1 MSLDPRVAAALALHR
16 FGLGPRAGSI
26 TAIASD
32 PRGALLAELD
42 RPDAGLVKS
51 PDLLSAGEAARL
63 AFNFRT
69 ERQAQQIASRKAA
82 EERAAAA
89 GTMETPAPNPEEANA
104 AGNTPAEPPPTPPQ
118 QNFQKEVQARLDTA
132 ASADIGFVERLVWF
146 WSNHFCISADVVP
159 SMVGAYERE
168 VVRAHVLG
176 RFADMLLAASSHP
189 AMLAYLDNT
198 RSVGPNS
205 VAGLIRSTGLNE
217 NLAREILE
225 LHTLGVRTVYTQDDV
240 TSFAKVLTGW
250 TVIPPAGNPERG
262 NEFVF
267 NPRTHE
273 PGPQVVLGKTYGQP
287 GVEQGR
293 AVLADLAR
301 HPATAAHVA
310 YKLARHFVAD
320 DPPSSLTERLTQRF
334 IDTGGHLKEIAKV
347 LVAAPETWELPRRKL
362 KRPSEWL
369 IASWRAL
376 GSLPEPRRALE
387 SQGYLGERLWRPP
400 APKGFADEQA
410 AWIDGVAQRLDIA
423 NRIAE
428 SMAATVEPDALMEH
442 ALGPLASAE
451 TRQAIARAE
460 SRQQALTL
468 VLMAPEFQRR

>member
-1 MSLDPRVAAALALHR
+1 MSLDPRAAAALALHR

-32 PRGALLAELD
+32 PRGAVLAELD
-42 RPDAGLVKS
+42 QPQVGLVKT
-51 PDLLSAGEAARL
+51 PDLPTAGEASRL
-63 AFNFRT
+63 AFNFRA
-69 ERQAQQIASRKAA
+69 ERQAQQIAQRKAA
-82 EERAAAA
+82 EERAAA
-89 GTMETPAPNPEEANA
+89 GMMETPPPEEANA
-104 AGNTPAEPPPTPPQ
+104 AANAAEPPPTPPQ
-118 QNFQKEVQARLDTA
+118 QQFQKEVQARLEA
-132 ASADIGFVERLVWF
+132 AAAADIGFVERLVWF
-146 WSNHFCISADVVP
+146 WSNHFCVSADNAP
-159 SMVGAYERE
+159 SMSGPYERE

-176 RFADMLLAASSHP
+176 RFADMLLAAESHQ
-189 AMLAYLDNT
+189 AMLSYLDNA

-205 VAGLIRSTGLNE
+205 VSGLIRNTGLNE

-225 LHTLGVRTVYTQDDV
+225 LHTLGVRSVYTQEDV

-250 TVIPPAGNPERG
+250 TIIPPAGNPERG

-273 PGPQVVLGKTYGQP
+273 PGSQTVLGKTYGQP
-287 GVEQGR
+287 GIDQGR

-310 YKLARHFVAD
+310 RKLARHFVAD
-320 DPPSSLTERLTQRF
+320 EAPQPLVERLTQRF
-334 IDTGGHLKEIAKV
+334 LDTDGNLKEIAKA
-347 LVAAPETWELPRRKL
+347 LVEAPETWELPCRKL

-376 GSLPEPRRALE
+376 GALPAPRRALE

-400 APKGFADEQA
+400 APKGFADEQS
-410 AWIDGVAQRLDIA
+410 AWLDGIAQRLDVA

-428 SMAATVEPDALMEH
+428 RMATTVEPDVLIDN
-442 ALGPLASAE
+442 ALGPRASAE
-451 TRQAIARAE
+451 TRQTIARAE
-460 SRQQALTL
+460 SRQQAITL

>member
-1 MSLDPRVAAALALHR
+1 
-16 FGLGPRAGSI
+16 
-26 TAIASD
+26 
-32 PRGALLAELD
+32 
-42 RPDAGLVKS
+42 
-51 PDLLSAGEAARL
+51 
-63 AFNFRT
+63 
-69 ERQAQQIASRKAA
+69 
-82 EERAAAA
+82 
-89 GTMETPAPNPEEANA
+89 
-104 AGNTPAEPPPTPPQ
+104 
-118 QNFQKEVQARLDTA
+118 
-132 ASADIGFVERLVWF
+132 VWF
-146 WSNHFCISADVVP
+146 WSNHFCVSADVVP

-168 VVRAHVLG
+168 VIRPHVLG
-176 RFADMLLAASSHP
+176 RFVDMLLAAEGHP

-205 VAGLIRSTGLNE
+205 VAGLIRTAGLNE

-225 LHTLGVRTVYTQDDV
+225 LHTLGVRSVYTQGDV

-273 PGPQVVLGKTYGQP
+273 PGSQTVLGKSYAQP

-293 AVLADLAR
+293 AVLADVAR

-320 DPPSSLTERLTQRF
+320 EPPLPLVGRLKQRF
-334 IDTGGHLKEIAKV
+334 TDTDGDLKEIAKT
-347 LVAAPETWELPRRKL
+347 LVDSPETWELPRRKL

-376 GSLPEPRRALE
+376 GALPEPRRALE

-400 APKGFADEQA
+400 APKGFADEQS
-410 AWIDGVAQRLDIA
+410 AWLDGVAQRLDVA
-423 NRIAE
+423 NR
-428 SMAATVEPDALMEH
+428 MA
-442 ALGPLASAE
+442 
-451 TRQAIARAE
+451 
-460 SRQQALTL
+460 
-468 VLMAPEFQRR
+468 

>member
-1 MSLDPRVAAALALHR
+1 MTLDPRTAAALALHR
-16 FGLGPRAGSI
+16 FGLGPRTGSI
-26 TAIASD
+26 AAIAAD

-42 RPDAGLVKS
+42 RPNAGMVKS
-51 PDLLSAGEAARL
+51 PDLVTAGEAARA
-63 AFNFRT
+63 AFNFRA
-69 ERQAQQIASRKAA
+69 ERQAQQIATRKAA
-82 EERAAAA
+82 EQRAAA
-89 GTMETPAPNPEEANA
+89 GGDMENTAQPEEAASA
-104 AGNTPAEPPPTPPQ
+104 AAEPQPTPPQ
-118 QNFQKEVQARLDTA
+118 LYFQKEVQARLQA
-132 ASADIGFVERLVWF
+132 ALDAEIGFVERLVWF
-146 WSNHFCISADVVP
+146 WSNHFCVSADAAP
-159 SMVGAYERE
+159 SMAGPYERE
-168 VVRAHVLG
+168 AIRPHVLG
-176 RFADMLLAASSHP
+176 RFADMLLAAEGHQ
-189 AMLAYLDNT
+189 AMLFYLDNS

-205 VAGLIRSTGLNE
+205 VSGLIRNTGLNE

-225 LHTLGVRTVYTQDDV
+225 LHTLGVRSVYTQNDV

-250 TVIPPAGNPERG
+250 TIIPPAGNPDRG

-273 PGPQVVLGKTYGQP
+273 PGAQVVLGKSYSQA

-293 AVLADLAR
+293 AVLADVAR

-310 YKLARHFVAD
+310 RKLARHFVAD
-320 DPPSSLTERLTQRF
+320 EAPQPLVDRLTRRF
-334 IDTGGHLKEIAKV
+334 LDTDGNLKEIAKA
-347 LVAAPETWELPRRKL
+347 LVETPETWELPRRKL

-376 GSLPEPRRALE
+376 GALPEPRRALE

-410 AWIDGVAQRLDIA
+410 AWIDGVAQRLDVA
-423 NRIAE
+423 NRMAE
-428 SMAATVEPDALMEH
+428 RMGAAIEPDALLEN
-442 ALGPLASAE
+442 ALGPLASAD
-451 TRQAIARAE
+451 TRQTIARAE

>member
-1 MSLDPRVAAALALHR
+1 MSFDSRAAAALALHR

-26 TAIASD
+26 AAIASD

-42 RPDAGLVKS
+42 RPDAGRVKS
-51 PDLLSAGEAARL
+51 RDLLSAGEAARL

-69 ERQAQQIASRKAA
+69 ERQAQQIAQRKAA
-82 EERAAAA
+82 EERAAA
-89 GTMETPAPNPEEANA
+89 GMMESPPNPEAANTANA
-104 AGNTPAEPPPTPPQ
+104 AEPTPTPPQ
-118 QNFQKEVQARLDTA
+118 QNFQKEVQARLETA
-132 ASADIGFVERLVWF
+132 AGADVGFVERLVWF
-146 WSNHFCISADVVP
+146 WSNHFCVSADVVP

-168 VVRAHVLG
+168 VIRPHVLG
-176 RFADMLLAASSHP
+176 RFADMLLAAESHP

-205 VAGLIRSTGLNE
+205 VAGLIRTTGLNE

-225 LHTLGVRTVYTQDDV
+225 LHTLGVRSVYTQGDV

-273 PGPQVVLGKTYGQP
+273 PGAQTVLGKAYGQP

-293 AVLADLAR
+293 AVLADVAR

-320 DPPSSLTERLTQRF
+320 EPPIPLVERLKERF
-334 IDTGGHLKEIAKV
+334 SDTDGNLREIAKT
-347 LVAAPETWELPRRKL
+347 LVDSPETWELPRRKL

-376 GSLPEPRRALE
+376 GALPEPRRALE

-400 APKGFADEQA
+400 APKGFADEQS
-410 AWIDGVAQRLDIA
+410 AWLDGVAQRLDVA
-423 NRIAE
+423 NRMAE
-428 SMAATVEPDALMEH
+428 RMATTVEPDALMEQ
-442 ALGPLASAE
+442 ALGSLASTE
-451 TRQAIARAE
+451 TRQTVARAE
-460 SRQQALTL
+460 SRQQAITL